1 MKEAGLIRG
10 AYHFAHPASDA
21 VTQADF
27 FVSTVDGAGGYN
39 SSKTMQLVLD
49 LEDADGL
56 GSDEVWK
63 WVQTFAARVK
73 DLTDRP
79 PIVYTG
85 YYFWRDNVG
94 GTDNLDMPLW
104 IASYTS
110 PDPVG
115 VPTPWESVGWAFW
128 QYDDNGA
135 SEPGGDAGTI
145 PGIQAS
151 GVDVDYFINSG
162 TYPSLEAL
170 CFP

>member
-79 PIVYTG
+79 PSK
-85 YYFWRDNVG
+85 F
-94 GTDNLDMPLW
+94 
-104 IASYTS
+104 
-110 PDPVG
+110 
-115 VPTPWESVGWAFW
+115 
-128 QYDDNGA
+128 
-135 SEPGGDAGTI
+135 
-145 PGIQAS
+145 
-151 GVDVDYFINSG
+151 
-162 TYPSLEAL
+162 
-170 CFP
+170 